1 MECNDA
7 NAAHASV
14 RMLSPATYVVGNAQ
28 SYVQIR
34 LRIFGHKFYVM
45 TNPCR
50 SHGRGGL
57 LCDGRSPTNKTLQVS
72 KSELDLTSSQ
82 VDIPTSSSWPQVLI
96 CLCFV
101 AASVFLVWIAAAG
114 AVFLFISCFVLF
126 HPTLTIIQ
134 LIRCRRF
141 FLHLFRMESL
151 VINSEVRGGEEIQ
164 ADLEK
169 DCWGNW
175 KL

>member
-1 MECNDA
+1 MRRTL
-7 NAAHASV
+7 AHEK
-14 RMLSPATYVVGNAQ
+14 MLGSRFN
-28 SYVQIR
+28 
-34 LRIFGHKFYVM
+34 
-45 TNPCR
+45 
-50 SHGRGGL
+50 
-57 LCDGRSPTNKTLQVS
+57 
-72 KSELDLTSSQ
+72 LDLTSSQ

-141 FLHLFRMESL
+141 FLHMFRMESL
-151 VINSEVRGGEEIQ
+151 VINSEVGGGEEIQ

-169 DCWGNW
+169 DDLKNW